1 LSKLKGI
8 KNVIGFLTTIPVGM
22 SEDGIAEAAN
32 HMYLFPLIGILIG
45 FLTGIFAWLLLH
57 FLSSLVV
64 GILSLGF
71 LLLITGVNH
80 TDGLL
85 DFGDGIMFRGT
96 PEEKIQV
103 MHDQQTG
110 AGGLTLGL
118 VVLLTTALCIGGLT
132 IRIIFQALIVSEA
145 LAKLTMVVEAWA
157 GKSAQK
163 GLNTYVIN
171 AMHGPYGNLR
181 LIVALAISFGIAV
194 LLLGL
199 TGFIVSIA
207 SVLVALIIVWIS
219 NRHFR
224 GITGDVFGAS
234 NELTRMFSMIII
246 LAMIQWV

>member
-22 SEDGIAEAAN
+22 SEDGIAEAADY
-32 HMYLFPLIGILIG
+32 MYLFPLIGILIG
-45 FLTGIFAWLLLH
+45 FLTGMFAWLLLH
-57 FLSSLVV
+57 MLPSLVV
-64 GILSLGF
+64 GMISLGF

-118 VVLLTTALCIGGLT
+118 IVLLTTALCIGGLT
-132 IRIIFQALIVSEA
+132 IRIIIQTLIVSEA
-145 LAKLTMVVEAWA
+145 LAKLTMIVEAWA
-157 GKSAQK
+157 GKSAHK
-163 GLNTYVIN
+163 GLNTYFIN
-171 AMHGPYGNLR
+171 AMHGPHSNLR
-181 LIVALAISFGIAV
+181 LIVALAISFAIAT

-199 TGFIVSIA
+199 TGFIASIT
-207 SVLVALIIVWIS
+207 SVLVALIIIWIS

-224 GITGDVFGAS
+224 GITGDVLGAS
-234 NELTRMFSMIII
+234 NELTRMFSLIII

>member
-1 LSKLKGI
+1 
-8 KNVIGFLTTIPVGM
+8 M

-118 VVLLTTALCIGGLT
+118 IVLLTTALCIGGLT

-145 LAKLTMVVEAWA
+145 LAKLTMIVEAWA
-157 GKSAQK
+157 GKSAHK
-163 GLNTYVIN
+163 GLNTYFIN

-181 LIVALAISFGIAV
+181 LIVALGISFGIAAP
-194 LLLGL
+194 LLGL
-199 TGFIVSIA
+199 PGLIASIA
-207 SVLVALIIVWIS
+207 SVLVALIVVWIS

-224 GITGDVFGAS
+224 GITGDVLGAS
-234 NELTRMFSMIII
+234 NELTRMFSLIVILVMIR
-246 LAMIQWV
+246 WV

>member
-1 LSKLKGI
+1 
-8 KNVIGFLTTIPVGM
+8 M

-32 HMYLFPLIGILIG
+32 YMYLFPLIGILIG
-45 FLTGIFAWLLLH
+45 FLTGVFAWLFLH

-71 LLLITGVNH
+71 LLLVTGVNH

-118 VVLLTTALCIGGLT
+118 IVLLTTALCIGGLT
-132 IRIIFQALIVSEA
+132 IRIIFQTLIVSEA
-145 LAKLTMVVEAWA
+145 LAKLTMIVEAWA
-157 GKSAQK
+157 GKSAHK
-163 GLNTYVIN
+163 GLNTYFIN
-171 AMHGPYGNLR
+171 AMHSPHGNLR
-181 LIVALAISFGIAV
+181 LIVALAISFGIAA

-199 TGFIVSIA
+199 TGLIASIA

-224 GITGDVFGAS
+224 GITGDVLGAS
-234 NELTRMFSMIII
+234 NELTRMFSIIII
-246 LAMIQWV
+246 LAMIRWV